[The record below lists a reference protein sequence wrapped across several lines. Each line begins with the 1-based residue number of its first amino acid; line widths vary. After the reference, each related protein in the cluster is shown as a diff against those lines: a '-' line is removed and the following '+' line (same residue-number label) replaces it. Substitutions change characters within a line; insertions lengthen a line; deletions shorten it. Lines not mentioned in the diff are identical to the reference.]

1 MAPVSKI
8 WGGQPLANCCLTIVV
23 RNMSELVLL
32 KLGGSV
38 ITNKKQPF
46 TAREG
51 VIRRLGQE
59 IRKALDDRPDLRLVL
74 GHGSGSFGHVV
85 AQMYST
91 HKGVF
96 GISGQLL
103 EEGWRGYVETSAAA
117 ARLNRLVANLLLEE
131 GVPVVSFQ
139 PSASARCHKGELM
152 YLDTYPMKQV
162 LAGGLVPLV
171 YGDVAVDAVQGF
183 TIVSTEQI
191 FDNIARELQPVRI
204 VLAGIVDGVYDGDP
218 ITNPDAS
225 RFEEITLDNWPEVE
239 DALGGSH
246 GTDVTGGMFSKVRD
260 MYHLVLAQPPL
271 QVHIVSG
278 EVPGR
283 VSSALSGSG
292 TGIGTLIC

>member
-1 MAPVSKI
+1 
-8 WGGQPLANCCLTIVV
+8 
-23 RNMSELVLL
+23 MSELILL

-38 ITNKKQPF
+38 ITDKKQPF

-59 IRKALDDRPDLRLVL
+59 IRQALDDRPDLELVL
-74 GHGSGSFGHVV
+74 GHGSGSYGHVV

-91 HKGVF
+91 HRGVL
-96 GISGQLL
+96 GTSDQLL
-103 EEGWRGYVETSAAA
+103 EESWRGYVETSAAA
-117 ARLNRLVANLLLEE
+117 ARLNRLVASLLLEE

-152 YLDTYPMKQV
+152 YLDTFPMKQV
-162 LAGGLVPLV
+162 LAAGLVPLV
-171 YGDVAVDAVQGF
+171 YGDVAVDTVEGF

-204 VLAGIVDGVYDGDP
+204 VLAGIVDGVYDVDP
-218 ITNPDAS
+218 VANPDAL
-225 RFEEITLDNWPEVE
+225 RFEEITLDNWSQVAG
-239 DALGGSH
+239 ALGGSH

-278 EVPGR
+278 DIPGR
-283 VSSALSGSG
+283 IASALTGSG
-292 TGIGTLIC
+292 TSIGTLIY